1 MTSFRS
7 RLLACVFLASAVAA
21 WAQSPTERAEALL
34 DKGEFLAAERLIE
47 SLALAKKPDPV
58 AVWELSRVR
67 TGQHQTEHGIK
78 LAEKAIKLDPK
89 QGRFHAQLG
98 AAIAAHLSEVTR
110 LDQFTWANRM
120 RKAYE
125 KALELD
131 PNNVVALTGLSRY
144 HWSTPPARGGD
155 MAKARQLAEHLR
167 KIDRFKGEMELG
179 AIAGRTADF
188 KTALTHFEAAAQAD
202 PTNAEAQV
210 SCGHVLLR
218 LDRRREARECYENA
232 VRIAPRS
239 ELARNA
245 LEAFEFAEKK
255 AADAKR

>member
-1 MTSFRS
+1 MTSILH
-7 RLLACVFLASAVAA
+7 RLFTCFFLSAAA
-21 WAQSPTERAEALL
+21 IAFAQTPTERAEALL

-67 TGQHQTEHGIK
+67 TGQHQTEEGIK

-110 LDQFTWANRM
+110 LDQTSWANRM

-125 KALELD
+125 KALALD
-131 PNNVVALTGLSRY
+131 PNNIVALTGLSRY
-144 HWSTPPARGGD
+144 HWSTPPGRGGD
-155 MAKARQLAEHLR
+155 VAKARQLAEHLR

-188 KTALTHFEAAAQAD
+188 KTALTHFEAAAELD
-202 PTNAEAQV
+202 PTSAEALV

-218 LDRRREARECYENA
+218 LDRRREARERYENA
-232 VRIAPRS
+232 AKIAPRS
-239 ELARNA
+239 DMARNA
-245 LEAFEFAEKK
+245 LEALDFAEKK
-255 AADAKR
+255 AAEAKR